1 MKVTVAKTAGFCF
14 GVNRAVEMVR
24 ELLNEGE
31 KVCTLGPIIH
41 NRQLVSEL
49 EKGGARIIESPEEA
63 LPYEVLVIRSHG
75 VSEETESQAEKHC
88 KRVANATCPFVS
100 KIHKIVKEA
109 TESGRIVFIAG
120 DEKHSEVIGIRGHC
134 GESYV
139 FLDEQ
144 ELKKL
149 LKKFPNIG
157 EIPVSMV
164 AQTTFNA
171 DLWRKCQKIFKK
183 VCTNGIIFDTICN
196 ATSARQTEAAELSRN
211 CDVMIVVG
219 GRHSSNTKKL
229 SEVCRMNC
237 EKTYLVETADEL
249 NSEMTANA
257 SSVGIVAGASTPA
270 CIIKEVQQTMTE
282 NLNSVADN
290 TIISDEMSF
299 EEALEVSLNSLNND
313 QKVKGTVLSVDSQEI
328 KVDIGRKYTGIVK
341 ADEYSYDPNANM
353 AEEIKVGDVL
363 DLIIMRTNDQE
374 GTITLSKR
382 RFDSIAG
389 WEKIVNAKENAE
401 ILEGKITEV
410 IKGGVIATY
419 EGMRIFIPASQATLT
434 RAESIEDLKG
444 TTAQFRII
452 EIGRGRRAIG
462 SIRSVLR
469 DQKAELEAKF
479 WESVEEGKNYTGVV
493 KSLTSY
499 GAFVDLGGVDG
510 MIHISELSWSRIKH
524 PSEVVNVGDT
534 VEVYVKAI
542 DSEKKKISLGY
553 KKAEDNPWVILQN
566 NYPVDSIVKVTIVS
580 MTSYGAFARII
591 PGIDGLIHISQ
602 IANRRIAKPQDVL
615 SIGQEVDAL
624 ITNIDFEAKRVSLSI
639 RALLPEEE
647 TAEETVEATAE
658 TEVVNAPA
666 EETAPAEEAAPV
678 EEAAPAEEVA
688 PVEEAAPVE
697 ETTETPTEE
706 TAE

>member
-1 MKVTVAKTAGFCF
+1 MREVIVASRAGFCF
-14 GVNRAVEMVR
+14 GVDRAVKTTET
-24 ELLNEGE
+24 LANIGK

-41 NRQLVSEL
+41 NSQLVSEL
-49 EKGGARIIESPEEA
+49 EEKGVRIVEA
-63 LPYEVLVIRSHG
+63 PQQVCKDEVLVIRSHG
-75 VSEETESQAEKHC
+75 VTRETEEKAKEFC
-88 KRVANATCPFVS
+88 GEVVDATCPFVS
-100 KIHKIVKEA
+100 KIHKIVSDA
-109 TESGRIVFIAG
+109 TDSGRIVFIAG
-120 DEKHSEVIGIRGHC
+120 DENHSEVIGIRGHC

-139 FLDEQ
+139 FSDEE
-144 ELKKL
+144 ELKNL
-149 LKKFPNIG
+149 LGKFSNIG
-157 EIPVSMV
+157 ELAVTTVS
-164 AQTTFNA
+164 QTTFNA
-171 DLWRKCQKIFKK
+171 SLWEKCQKILKK
-183 VCTNGIIFDTICN
+183 HCTNGIIFDTICN
-196 ATSARQTEAAELSRN
+196 AASARQLEAAELSAK

-229 SEVCRMNC
+229 KEVCSENC
-237 EKTYLVETADEL
+237 ERTFLVETA
-249 NSEMTANA
+249 SEIDRDALG
-257 SSVGIVAGASTPA
+257 SFQRVGIVAGASTPA
-270 CIIKEVQQTMTE
+270 GIIKEVQQTMTE
-282 NLNSVADN
+282 ILNSVTD
-290 TIISDEMSF
+290 TEISDEMSF

-313 QKVKGTVLSVDSQEI
+313 QKVKGVVLSVDSQEI

-341 ADEYSYDPNANM
+341 ADEYSYDSTVDMAN
-353 AEEIKVGDVL
+353 EVKVGDVL

-374 GTITLSKR
+374 GTIALSKR

-401 ILEGKITEV
+401 VLEGKITEI

-419 EGMRIFIPASQATLT
+419 DGMRIFIPASQATMT
-434 RAESIEDLKG
+434 RAESLEDLKG

-469 DQKAELEAKF
+469 DQKNELQAKF

-534 VEVYVKAI
+534 VDVYVKAI
-542 DSEKKKISLGY
+542 DEEKKKISLGY
-553 KKAEDNPWVILQN
+553 KKAEDNPWVILGN
-566 NYPVDSIVKVTIVS
+566 NYPEGTVVNVTIVS

-602 IANRRIAKPQDVL
+602 IANKRIGKPQDVL
-615 SIGQEVDAL
+615 SIGEQVDAQ
-624 ITNIDFEAKRVSLSI
+624 ITGIDLDAKRVSLSI

-647 TAEETVEATAE
+647 VAEEVPVEEVAE
-658 TEVVNAPA
+658 TPA
-666 EETAPAEEAAPV
+666 EEVV
-678 EEAAPAEEVA
+678 EAPAEEVA
-688 PVEEAAPVE
+688 E
-697 ETTETPTEE
+697 
-706 TAE
+706 